1 MCLLRME
8 ETQEYDGGDRAEP
21 GGTQELR
28 IKGKKVKRLNEVH
41 RLTV

>member
-1 MCLLRME
+1 ME

-28 IKGKKVKRLNEVH
+28 INKKQIKRSAPTHCL
-41 RLTV
+41 